1 MSSFVAHKLKRLLQS
16 NGVDKKEASILLLG
30 ATFKENC
37 PDIRNSKV
45 FDIYHQLTEMGYQV
59 QLFDPFANAEE
70 VLSKHNIQLTIS
82 LQKYDGI
89 VLTVA
94 HDFFKSLDYQ
104 QLKADVASVL
114 FDTKSFLDKK
124 IVTARL

>member
-1 MSSFVAHKLKRLLQS
+1 
-16 NGVDKKEASILLLG
+16 
-30 ATFKENC
+30 
-37 PDIRNSKV
+37 
-45 FDIYHQLTEMGYQV
+45 
-59 QLFDPFANAEE
+59 
-70 VLSKHNIQLTIS
+70 
-82 LQKYDGI
+82 

-104 QLKADVASVL
+104 QLKAGVASVL